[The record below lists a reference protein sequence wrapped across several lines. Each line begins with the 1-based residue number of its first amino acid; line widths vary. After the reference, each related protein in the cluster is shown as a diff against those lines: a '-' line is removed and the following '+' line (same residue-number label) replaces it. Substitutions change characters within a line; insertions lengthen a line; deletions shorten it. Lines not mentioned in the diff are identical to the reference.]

1 MFKSKVYQW
10 YYLAVTI
17 AIAFGTIFG
26 WFSMAAMNNFMLLII
41 AIVLIIKGDWE

>member
-10 YYLAVTI
+10 YYLSAV
-17 AIAFGTIFG
+17 AFITVATMLG
-26 WFSMAAMNNFMLLII
+26 WLSMAAMNNFLLLII

>member
-10 YYLAVTI
+10 YYLLAVVFITVATMI
-17 AIAFGTIFG
+17 G